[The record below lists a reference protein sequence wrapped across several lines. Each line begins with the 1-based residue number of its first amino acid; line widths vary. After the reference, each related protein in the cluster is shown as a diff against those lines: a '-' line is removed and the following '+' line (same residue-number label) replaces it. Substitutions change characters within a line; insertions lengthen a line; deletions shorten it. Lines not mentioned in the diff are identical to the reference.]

1 MTQKVIFTR
10 EHPLDDTLVSRLEQ
24 AGFEACHV
32 PLIAC
37 QPNPMPYNVR
47 DILTKANWVF
57 FTSAVAVES
66 FWPHHQ
72 GLSLKIGTIG
82 PQTSLAVTSRGLA
95 IDFEATSHYAVDF
108 VQEWL
113 NEVEDSQIVLLP
125 QSSLSNPVIAEELQ
139 KAGHTVYAWAMYDT
153 KPNLTGQSCLSDYLD
168 EPDVIWAF
176 ASPSAWESFETKIT
190 TIPEGHK
197 VAVIGT
203 TTAKSVRQKGVK
215 IDMMPDVPA
224 IAAMVEEI
232 IAKGAN

>member
-10 EHPLDDTLVSRLEQ
+10 EHPLDDTFVSRLEQ
-24 AGFEACHV
+24 AGFEVCHV

-37 QPNPMPYNVR
+37 QPNLMPDNVR

-66 FWPHHQ
+66 FWPYYN

-82 PQTSLAVTSRGLA
+82 PQTSLAVKSRGCS

-113 NEVEDSQIVLLP
+113 DEVEDSQIVLLP
-125 QSSLSNPVIAEELQ
+125 QSSLSNPVIADELQ
-139 KAGHTVYAWAMYDT
+139 RAGHTVYAWAMYDT
-153 KPNLTGQSCLSDYLD
+153 KPNLTGQSCLSNYLD
-168 EPDVIWAF
+168 ETDVIWAF
-176 ASPSAWESFETKIT
+176 ASPSAWDSFTA
-190 TIPEGHK
+190 TIPELPSGHK

-203 TTAKSVRQKGVK
+203 TTAKSVHKKGVE
-215 IDMMPDVPA
+215 IDMMPEVSTV
-224 IAAMVEEI
+224 AAMVEEI